1 MPDINVTAKLKGPFF
16 RANIDG
22 WMDVVT
28 DEAKHDVAQEAV
40 DLVHIQLDHVLQN
53 PTGYYDSQVQA
64 EKVGKDW
71 HVNDNGVIHGGW
83 LEGVSERNASTRFK
97 GYHTFRLVL
106 QDIRRVGIDIA
117 QHTFNRFIGRLN

>member
-16 RANIDG
+16 RANIDN

-40 DLVHIQLDHVLQN
+40 DLVHIQLDRVLQN
-53 PTGYYDSQVQA
+53 PTGFYKSQVQA

-71 HVNDNGVIHGGW
+71 HVNDNDVIYGGW

-117 QHTFNRFIGRLN
+117 QQTFNRFIGRLN